1 MKFYKKI
8 PIIIIFII
16 LLLFTGITVFV
27 YSANK
32 KEEGE
37 DVEVKNT
44 LFKDYTEDDIKEV
57 KTYVGG
63 KFYTINDT
71 KDIKRFLEIVKGVTL
86 TKYEPGYTYIGGFIF
101 EIHLHDGTMI
111 PLGVF
116 SDKINGGGGDYKG
129 YYKTDKNILDEL
141 MELFSVWQ

>member
-1 MKFYKKI
+1 MKLHKKI

-16 LLLFTGITVFV
+16 LLLYITLFV
-27 YSANK
+27 LYSGSKN
-32 KEEGE
+32 EEGE

-44 LFKDYTEDDIKEV
+44 LFNDYTEDNIKEI

-63 KFYTINDT
+63 RFYTINAS
-71 KDIKRFLEIVKGVTL
+71 KDMKRFLEIVKSVTL
-86 TKYEPGYTYIGGFIF
+86 TEYKEESIYIGGFIF
-101 EIHLHDGTMI
+101 EIYLHDGTNI

-116 SDKINGGGGDYKG
+116 SDKINGGGDYNG

-141 MELFSVWQ
+141 MKLFSVWQ